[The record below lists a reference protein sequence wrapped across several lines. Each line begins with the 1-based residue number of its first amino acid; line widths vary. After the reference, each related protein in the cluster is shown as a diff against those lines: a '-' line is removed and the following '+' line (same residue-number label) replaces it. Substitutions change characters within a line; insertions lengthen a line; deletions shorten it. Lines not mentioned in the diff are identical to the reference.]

1 MRPSVIR
8 LKSSLLMQDVL
19 ERPITSYMHR
29 LFVILDENM
38 SVASAVKQMHSH
50 NAGSIMVLRGNRPV
64 GIVTDS
70 DIINKVVMKG
80 EDSDEVFLKSIMS
93 TPLITI
99 SPKGTVKQALHLMR
113 LHEIKRIPVAD
124 TTGVIGVV
132 TQESLANAVRTS
144 VIERT
149 FSRYRSL
156 IREQYKPILGNLGI
170 LLQFSGILLVVP
182 AFLGTALGESSSIV
196 GIFFAVVGLSFGG
209 FFLANIGEKGPM
221 NLKQA
226 SIFIVSGFVLLS
238 LFGSIP
244 YIYINP
250 FGSDTDPFGLFVNS
264 FFESASGFTTAGL
277 SVISDLD
284 SLPKSLNFYHSYTQ
298 WVGGLSFVYLVMI
311 LFFPER
317 KLSAMRSVLGGGL
330 LRVRELLITIVGIF
344 SAYTLILIFMVI
356 IFSQTDALNAISLI
370 LSTITGGGFIPA
382 PDIIS
387 PNHPERL
394 AMLAVGMILSAL
406 PFAFHYHIFSRKGL
420 LTRKTISI
428 EVAVFLI
435 LLIVAIPIFYWLSSG
450 HVDIY
455 SSIFHIISGSTTT
468 GFQYLNI
475 QSIPYAAK
483 IYLTAIMLV
492 GGTAFS
498 TAGGIK
504 VGRFIVLY
512 QEFTKKSREKDRS
525 SVTGASTSTSI
536 SSTTNPYRSTEFL
549 TRLRDDHR
557 KSNLEELLEQQ
568 ERVLKRVSLIMSKK
582 VVREILTVIAL
593 YISVAL
599 ITGSVL
605 SSLTNSP
612 FEDAMFEAAS
622 AISTTGL
629 TAGITSVNL
638 DLFSKLML
646 ATNMIVGRFEII
658 AILYIFFSYFRK

>member
-1 MRPSVIR
+1 
-8 LKSSLLMQDVL
+8 MQDVL

-29 LFVILDENM
+29 LFVIVDESAN
-38 SVASAVKQMHSH
+38 VAAAVQQMHSH
-50 NAGSIMVLRGNRPV
+50 NAATIIASRGNIPV

-70 DIINKVVMKG
+70 DIIDKVVMRG
-80 EDSDEVFLKSIMS
+80 EDSDQVFLKSIMTS
-93 TPLITI
+93 PIVTL
-99 SPKGTVKQALHLMR
+99 SPKGTVKQALNLMR
-113 LHEIKRIPVAD
+113 LNQIKRIPVAD
-124 TTGVIGVV
+124 SSGILGIV

-196 GIFFAVVGLSFGG
+196 GIFFAVVGLSFAG
-209 FFLANIGEKGPM
+209 FFLTNIGEKGPM

-226 SIFIVSGFVLLS
+226 SIFIVSGFILLS

-244 YIYINP
+244 YVYINP
-250 FGSDTDPFGLFVNS
+250 FGSDTGALVLFVNS
-264 FFESASGFTTAGL
+264 FFESASGFTTGGL
-277 SVISDLD
+277 SIISQPET
-284 SLPKSLNFYHSYTQ
+284 LPASLNFYHSYTQ
-298 WVGGLSFVYLVMI
+298 WVGGLSFVYLVLI

-317 KLSAMRSVLGGGL
+317 KLSAMKSVLGGGL

-344 SAYTLILIFMVI
+344 TAYTLILIFMFI
-356 IFSQTDALNAISLI
+356 FFSQTGALNAISLAFA
-370 LSTITGGGFIPA
+370 TITGGGYIPLSNIIT
-382 PDIIS
+382 PD
-387 PNHPERL
+387 HPERL
-394 AMLAVGMILSAL
+394 AILAAGMILSAL

-428 EVAVFLI
+428 EVTVFLV
-435 LLIVAIPIFYWLSSG
+435 LIIAAIPIFYWLSLG
-450 HVDIY
+450 KADIY

-475 QSIPYAAK
+475 QSLPYGAK
-483 IYLTAIMLV
+483 IFLTLMMLV

-504 VGRFIVLY
+504 VGRFILLY
-512 QEFTKKSREKDRS
+512 QELTKS
-525 SVTGASTSTSI
+525 SKGKNITTIPETYASSSI
-536 SSTTNPYRSTEFL
+536 SSTANPYRSTEFM
-549 TRLRDDHR
+549 TRLQEEHR
-557 KSNLEELLEQQ
+557 KIKLEEIVEQQ
-568 ERVLKRVSLIMSKK
+568 ARMLKRISSIMRRK
-582 VVREILTVIAL
+582 VVREILTVIGL
-593 YISVAL
+593 YVSIAL

-605 SSLTNSP
+605 SYLTNSRL
-612 FEDAMFEAAS
+612 EDALFESVS

-638 DLFSKLML
+638 DVFSKLIL
-646 ATNMIVGRFEII
+646 AANMIVGRFEII
-658 AILYIFFSYFRK
+658 AILYIFFAYFRR